1 MLSQIFVATRNEVI
15 PASGILYEL
24 HNYYNFC
31 LYCVILFIFRLI
43 GPFVT
48 PAWGDQFCLLCVFLS
63 AQLILIYFQGDID
76 VLEPG
81 YGLSIEKSVSL
92 LQRLL
97 SLADIMVIASNVSL
111 HDLEH
116 EKSMTNGTML
126 RQCLRIGNILSG
138 LSTNKKNLKPLT
150 KNWKHFTAS
159 QNSILQWCKTWLDM
173 CTVSQYSH
181 IPCPFMKLAEWITVH
196 EKCFGDVYGS
206 QFYLKKRQYAKQ
218 NLTKR

>member
-1 MLSQIFVATRNEVI
+1 MLSQIFVDTWKEVI
-15 PASGILYEL
+15 PASGILFEL
-24 HNYYNFC
+24 HNYYNIC

-48 PAWGDQFCLLCVFLS
+48 PAWGNILFALCLFCLHSLFS
-63 AQLILIYFQGDID
+63 IHFQGDID

-138 LSTNKKNLKPLT
+138 LSSNKKILQPLT

-173 CTVSQYSH
+173 CTMPQYSH
-181 IPCPFMKLAEWITVH
+181 MRITQQLNPV
-196 EKCFGDVYGS
+196 K
-206 QFYLKKRQYAKQ
+206 
-218 NLTKR
+218 